1 MIKVVTNSLGSGD
14 WVTIKFGNEVLFEGH
29 SLSPRDFVDIFN
41 GLGDSGRSAVARL
54 VEVTDEQMEEGAY

>member
-29 SLSPRDFVDIFN
+29 RIGPQDFVNIFN

-54 VEVTDEQMEEGAY
+54 VEVTDEQMEEGEF